1 MANVNSETT
10 IILTLDEKEL
20 LEKARWMAMIKIMDG
35 KKKISIEDLEKALH
49 KADLLLRPYIVFVNP
64 KDKETLLSIMPDVE
78 KSIVLEATDA
88 LEQGKAI
95 KMKRETLE
103 NWFKGII

>member
-64 KDKETLLSIMPDVE
+64 KDKETLLSMMPDVE